1 MKKKKI
7 ILILII
13 IILML
18 IPIPTKLKD
27 GTSTEYKA
35 LLYSITK
42 YHIINQD
49 SIKGYDDG
57 FKIKILGIT
66 IYDNINTYLTAEHV
80 INIRSNEKIIKA
92 ETGSFCYKSGE
103 CVDKIDFQD
112 FNYDIISSYY
122 ENKLS
127 IENLDG
133 MIKSVELFDY
143 QTKKYIDMTI
153 KYSNDYII
161 TPKVNGMYIFKIN
174 ADYEGKDI
182 SYYFMSEIR
191 KTNKLYQDKP

>member
-1 MKKKKI
+1 MI
-7 ILILII
+7 
-13 IILML
+13 

-27 GTSTEYKA
+27 GTSTEHKA

-57 FKIKILGIT
+57 FKIKILGMT
-66 IYDNINTYLTAEHV
+66 IYDNINTYLTTEHV
-80 INIRSNEKIIKA
+80 INIRSNNKIIKA

-133 MIKSVELFDY
+133 TIKSVELFDY

-191 KTNKLYQDKP
+191 KNK

>member
-7 ILILII
+7 IPILII

-27 GTSTEYKA
+27 GTSTEYKS

-80 INIRSNEKIIKA
+80 INIRSNDKIIKA

-127 IENLDG
+127 IENLEG
-133 MIKSVELFDY
+133 TIKSVELFDY

-153 KYSNDYII
+153 KYTNDYII

-191 KTNKLYQDKP
+191 KNK

>member
-7 ILILII
+7 ILII

-80 INIRSNEKIIKA
+80 INIRSNDKIIKA

-153 KYSNDYII
+153 KYTNDYII
-161 TPKVNGMYIFKIN
+161 TPKVNGIYIFKIN

-191 KTNKLYQDKP
+191 KNK

>member
-27 GTSTEYKA
+27 GSSTEYKA

-80 INIRSNEKIIKA
+80 INIRSNNKIIKA

-103 CVDKIDFQD
+103 CVDKIDFQE

-153 KYSNDYII
+153 KYTNDYII
-161 TPKVNGMYIFKIN
+161 TPKINGIYIFKIN

-191 KTNKLYQDKP
+191 KTNKLY

>member
-7 ILILII
+7 IPILII

-27 GTSTEYKA
+27 GTSTEYKS

-57 FKIKILGIT
+57 FKIKILGMT
-66 IYDNINTYLTAEHV
+66 IYDNINTYLTTEHV
-80 INIRSNEKIIKA
+80 ISIRSNDKIIKA

-127 IENLDG
+127 MENLEG
-133 MIKSVELFDY
+133 TIKSVELFDY

-153 KYSNDYII
+153 KYTNDYII

-191 KTNKLYQDKP
+191 KNK

>member
-1 MKKKKI
+1 MKNQNI

-27 GTSTEYKA
+27 GTSTELKA

-80 INIRSNEKIIKA
+80 ISIRSNDKIIKA

-112 FNYDIISSYY
+112 FNYDIISSHY

-133 MIKSVELFDY
+133 TIKSVELFDY
-143 QTKKYIDMTI
+143 QAKKYIDTAI
-153 KYSNDYII
+153 KYTNDYII

-191 KTNKLYQDKP
+191 KNK

>member
-80 INIRSNEKIIKA
+80 INIRSNDKIIKA

-133 MIKSVELFDY
+133 TIKSVELFDY

-161 TPKVNGMYIFKIN
+161 TPKINGIYIFKIN

-191 KTNKLYQDKP
+191 KNK

>member
-80 INIRSNEKIIKA
+80 INIRSNDKIIKA

-161 TPKVNGMYIFKIN
+161 TPKVNGTYIFKIN

-191 KTNKLYQDKP
+191 KNK

>member
-35 LLYSITK
+35 LLYSVTK

-80 INIRSNEKIIKA
+80 INIRSNDKIIKA

-112 FNYDIISSYY
+112 FNYDIISSFY

-153 KYSNDYII
+153 KYTNDYII

-191 KTNKLYQDKP
+191 KNK

>member
-7 ILILII
+7 ILII

-80 INIRSNEKIIKA
+80 INIRSNDKIIKA

-127 IENLDG
+127 IENLEG
-133 MIKSVELFDY
+133 TIKSVELFDY

-161 TPKVNGMYIFKIN
+161 TPKINGIYIFKIN

-191 KTNKLYQDKP
+191 KNK

>member
-80 INIRSNEKIIKA
+80 INIRSNDKIIKA

-112 FNYDIISSYY
+112 FNYDIISSFY

-191 KTNKLYQDKP
+191 KNK

>member
-7 ILILII
+7 ILILIL

-18 IPIPTKLKD
+18 IPIPAKLKD

-80 INIRSNEKIIKA
+80 INIRNNDKIIKA

-153 KYSNDYII
+153 KYTNDYII

-191 KTNKLYQDKP
+191 KNK

>member
-66 IYDNINTYLTAEHV
+66 IYDNTNTYLTAEHV
-80 INIRSNEKIIKA
+80 INIRSNDKIIKA

-133 MIKSVELFDY
+133 TIKSVELFDY

-161 TPKVNGMYIFKIN
+161 TPKINGIYIFKIN

-191 KTNKLYQDKP
+191 KNK

>member
-42 YHIINQD
+42 YHSINQD

-80 INIRSNEKIIKA
+80 INIRSNDKIIKA

-103 CVDKIDFQD
+103 CVDKIDFQE

-153 KYSNDYII
+153 KYTNDYII
-161 TPKVNGMYIFKIN
+161 TPKINGIYIFKIN

-191 KTNKLYQDKP
+191 KNK

>member
-7 ILILII
+7 ILILILII

-80 INIRSNEKIIKA
+80 INIRSNDKIIKA

-143 QTKKYIDMTI
+143 QTKKYIDTTI

-191 KTNKLYQDKP
+191 KNK

>member
-66 IYDNINTYLTAEHV
+66 IYDNINPYLTAEHV
-80 INIRSNEKIIKA
+80 INIRSNDKIIKA

-161 TPKVNGMYIFKIN
+161 TPKVNGIYIFKIN

-191 KTNKLYQDKP
+191 KNK

>member
-80 INIRSNEKIIKA
+80 INIRSNDKIIKA

-133 MIKSVELFDY
+133 TIKSVELFDY

-153 KYSNDYII
+153 KYTNDYII
-161 TPKVNGMYIFKIN
+161 TPKVNGIYIFKIN

-191 KTNKLYQDKP
+191 KNK

>member
-80 INIRSNEKIIKA
+80 INIRSNDKIIKA

-143 QTKKYIDMTI
+143 QTKKCIDMTI

-191 KTNKLYQDKP
+191 KNK

>member
-27 GTSTEYKA
+27 GSSTEYKA

-49 SIKGYDDG
+49 SIKGYDNG

-80 INIRSNEKIIKA
+80 INIRSNDKIIKA

-133 MIKSVELFDY
+133 TIKSVELFDY

-153 KYSNDYII
+153 KYTNDYII
-161 TPKVNGMYIFKIN
+161 TPKVNGIYIFKIN

-182 SYYFMSEIR
+182 RYYFMSEIR
-191 KTNKLYQDKP
+191 KNK

>member
-27 GTSTEYKA
+27 GSSTEYKA

-80 INIRSNEKIIKA
+80 INIRSNNKIIKA

-103 CVDKIDFQD
+103 CVDKIDFQE

-133 MIKSVELFDY
+133 TIKSVELFDY

-153 KYSNDYII
+153 KYTTDYII
-161 TPKVNGMYIFKIN
+161 TPKINGIYIFKIN

-191 KTNKLYQDKP
+191 KNK

>member
-27 GTSTEYKA
+27 SSSTEYKS

-80 INIRSNEKIIKA
+80 INIRSNDKIIKA

-153 KYSNDYII
+153 KYTNDYII
-161 TPKVNGMYIFKIN
+161 TPKINGMYIFKIN

-191 KTNKLYQDKP
+191 KNK

>member
-57 FKIKILGIT
+57 FKIKILGMT
-66 IYDNINTYLTAEHV
+66 IYDNINTYLTTEHV
-80 INIRSNEKIIKA
+80 INIRSNDKIIKA

-112 FNYDIISSYY
+112 FNYDIISSFY

-153 KYSNDYII
+153 KYTNDYII

-191 KTNKLYQDKP
+191 KNK

>member
-80 INIRSNEKIIKA
+80 INIRSNNKIIKA

-133 MIKSVELFDY
+133 TIKSVELFDY

-153 KYSNDYII
+153 KYTNDYII
-161 TPKVNGMYIFKIN
+161 TPKINGIYIFKIN

-191 KTNKLYQDKP
+191 KNK

>member
-35 LLYSITK
+35 LLYSVTK

-49 SIKGYDDG
+49 SIKDYDDG

-80 INIRSNEKIIKA
+80 INIRSNDKIIKA

-112 FNYDIISSYY
+112 FNYDIISSFY

-153 KYSNDYII
+153 KYTNDYII

-191 KTNKLYQDKP
+191 KNK

>member
-1 MKKKKI
+1 MKRKKI

-13 IILML
+13 IILIL

-80 INIRSNEKIIKA
+80 INIRSNDKIIKA

-112 FNYDIISSYY
+112 FNYDIISSHY

-133 MIKSVELFDY
+133 TIKSVELFDY
-143 QTKKYIDMTI
+143 QAKKYIDTAI
-153 KYSNDYII
+153 KYTNDYII

-191 KTNKLYQDKP
+191 KNK

>member
-7 ILILII
+7 IPILII

-27 GTSTEYKA
+27 GTSTEYKS

-66 IYDNINTYLTAEHV
+66 FYDNINTYLTAEHV
-80 INIRSNEKIIKA
+80 INIRSNDKIIKA

-127 IENLDG
+127 IENLEG
-133 MIKSVELFDY
+133 TIKSVELFDY

-153 KYSNDYII
+153 KYTNDYII

-191 KTNKLYQDKP
+191 EIK

>member
-7 ILILII
+7 ILILILILII

-27 GTSTEYKA
+27 GTSTKYKA

-57 FKIKILGIT
+57 FKIKILGMT
-66 IYDNINTYLTAEHV
+66 IYDNINTYLTTEHV
-80 INIRSNEKIIKA
+80 ISIRSNDKIIKA

-127 IENLDG
+127 IENLEG
-133 MIKSVELFDY
+133 TIKSVELFDY

-153 KYSNDYII
+153 KYTNDYII

-191 KTNKLYQDKP
+191 KNK

>member
-27 GTSTEYKA
+27 GTSTEHKA

-80 INIRSNEKIIKA
+80 INIRSNDKIIKLA
-92 ETGSFCYKSGE
+92 NEMNAIVYKYNSIVGCTKDENEETY
-103 CVDKIDFQD
+103 
-112 FNYDIISSYY
+112 SSRGPVH
-122 ENKLS
+122 KL
-127 IENLDG
+127 
-133 MIKSVELFDY
+133 
-143 QTKKYIDMTI
+143 KK
-153 KYSNDYII
+153 
-161 TPKVNGMYIFKIN
+161 
-174 ADYEGKDI
+174 
-182 SYYFMSEIR
+182 
-191 KTNKLYQDKP
+191 

>member
-27 GTSTEYKA
+27 GSSTEYKA

-80 INIRSNEKIIKA
+80 INIRSNDKIIKA

-153 KYSNDYII
+153 KYTNDYII
-161 TPKVNGMYIFKIN
+161 TPKINGIYIFKIN

-191 KTNKLYQDKP
+191 KTNKLY

>member
-80 INIRSNEKIIKA
+80 IDIRSNDKIIKA

-127 IENLDG
+127 IENLDC

-191 KTNKLYQDKP
+191 KNK

>member
-66 IYDNINTYLTAEHV
+66 IYDNINTYLTAEHI
-80 INIRSNEKIIKA
+80 INIRSNDKIIKA

-112 FNYDIISSYY
+112 FNYDIISSFY

>member
-80 INIRSNEKIIKA
+80 IDIRSNDKIIKA

-191 KTNKLYQDKP
+191 KNK

>member
-35 LLYSITK
+35 LLYSVTK

-80 INIRSNEKIIKA
+80 INIRSNDKIIKA
-92 ETGSFCYKSGE
+92 EIGSFSYKSGE

-191 KTNKLYQDKP
+191 KNK

>member
-80 INIRSNEKIIKA
+80 INIRSNDKIIKA

-103 CVDKIDFQD
+103 CIDKIDFQD
-112 FNYDIISSYY
+112 FNNDIISSYY

-133 MIKSVELFDY
+133 TIKSVELFDY

-153 KYSNDYII
+153 KYTNDYII
-161 TPKVNGMYIFKIN
+161 TPKINGIYIFKIN

-191 KTNKLYQDKP
+191 KNK

>member
-18 IPIPTKLKD
+18 IPISTKLKD

-80 INIRSNEKIIKA
+80 INIRSNDKIIKA

-153 KYSNDYII
+153 KYTNDYII

-191 KTNKLYQDKP
+191 KNK

>member
-80 INIRSNEKIIKA
+80 INVRSNDKIIKA

-191 KTNKLYQDKP
+191 KNK

>member
-49 SIKGYDDG
+49 YIKGYDDG

-80 INIRSNEKIIKA
+80 INIRSNNKIIKA

-103 CVDKIDFQD
+103 CVDKIDFQE

-133 MIKSVELFDY
+133 TIKSVELFDY

-153 KYSNDYII
+153 KYTNDYII
-161 TPKVNGMYIFKIN
+161 TPKINGIYIFKIN

-191 KTNKLYQDKP
+191 KTNKLY

>member
-80 INIRSNEKIIKA
+80 INIRSNDKIIKA

-103 CVDKIDFQD
+103 CVDKIDFQE

-153 KYSNDYII
+153 KYTNDYIN
-161 TPKVNGMYIFKIN
+161 TPKVNGIYIFKIN

-191 KTNKLYQDKP
+191 KNK

>member
-80 INIRSNEKIIKA
+80 INIRSNDKIIKA

-161 TPKVNGMYIFKIN
+161 THKVNGMYIFKIN

-191 KTNKLYQDKP
+191 KNK

>member
-7 ILILII
+7 IPILII

-57 FKIKILGIT
+57 FKIKILGMT

-80 INIRSNEKIIKA
+80 ISIRSNDKIIKA

-133 MIKSVELFDY
+133 MIKSVELFDN

-153 KYSNDYII
+153 KYTNDYII

-191 KTNKLYQDKP
+191 ENK